1 MRSVNQRMVS
11 RMIALRRQG
20 FSHLDIAHKI
30 GCSERTVRR
39 HTHGVS
45 PQLMHAAD
53 HTESNL
59 LDWGVEQLSAVQ
71 RQRRLGLDELDLA
84 IKRWRAAVS
93 ALDPLTVE
101 HLERDSKLR
110 GAFFDE
116 SWPRIHLEIDNRR
129 LNDDREPL

>member
-1 MRSVNQRMVS
+1 MRSVNQRMVD

-20 FSHLDIAHKI
+20 VSHVDIAHQL

-45 PQLMHAAD
+45 PQLVHAGD
-53 HTESNL
+53 QTGVNL
-59 LDWGVEQLSAVQ
+59 LDWGVGQLGAAQ
-71 RQRRLGLDELDLA
+71 RQRHMSLLELDLA
-84 IKRWRAAVS
+84 VKRWRAAVS

-101 HLERDSKLR
+101 RLERDSKLR

-116 SWPRIHLEIDNRR
+116 SWPLIHLEIDTRR
-129 LNDDREPL
+129 LNDAREPL

>member
-1 MRSVNQRMVS
+1 MRPVNQKMVD

-20 FSHLDIAHKI
+20 FSHLDIAHQI
-30 GCSERTVRR
+30 GCSDRSVRR

-45 PQLMHAAD
+45 PQLVHAGD
-53 HTESNL
+53 PTGVNL
-59 LDWGVEQLSAVQ
+59 LDWGGGQLGDVQ
-71 RQRRLGLDELDLA
+71 RQRHLTLQELDLA

-101 HLERDSKLR
+101 RLERDSKLR

-116 SWPRIHLEIDNRR
+116 IWPRIHLEIDTRR
-129 LNDDREPL
+129 LNDDRAPL

>member
-1 MRSVNQRMVS
+1 VRSVNQRMVD

-20 FSHLDIAHKI
+20 FSHLDIARQLR
-30 GCSERTVRR
+30 CSERTVRR

-45 PQLMHAAD
+45 PQLMHAGD
-53 HTESNL
+53 QTGVDL
-59 LDWGVEQLSAVQ
+59 LEWGVRQFGAAQHQ
-71 RQRRLGLDELDLA
+71 RHLTLQELDLA

-101 HLERDSKLR
+101 RLERDAKLR
-110 GAFFDE
+110 GVFFDE
-116 SWPRIHLEIDNRR
+116 SWPRIHLEIDTRR

>member
-1 MRSVNQRMVS
+1 MRSINQRMVD

-20 FSHLDIAHKI
+20 FSHLDIAHQL

-45 PQLMHAAD
+45 PQLVHAGD
-53 HTESNL
+53 QTGVNL
-59 LDWGVEQLSAVQ
+59 LDWGVGQLGKVR
-71 RQRRLGLDELDLA
+71 RQQHLTLQELDLA
-84 IKRWRAAVS
+84 IKRWRASVS
-93 ALDPLTVE
+93 TLDPLTVE
-101 HLERDSKLR
+101 RLERDSELR

-116 SWPRIHLEIDNRR
+116 SWPRIHLEIDTRR